1 MQKSRSFR
9 MFSPNAHTGVKSS
22 LKSTST
28 ANISHF
34 KTNSLPDK
42 IVNEKKNFYCPYCS
56 HCNKLDDEN
65 YEESIIKIR
74 QAKNIISTAVDYAIK
89 HNVMS
94 KMNCDLFTFTNAE
107 LNSNNVS
114 KFTSK
119 YINEETSTI
128 KSKSLQFDFEEF
140 NQTYPRGVI
149 TNNKIT
155 YQIMHN
161 FLSALS
167 EDSIDI
173 THVVDQSVS
182 DQISELFLSQGI
194 AFKEKNKEIFIDKE
208 LESLFDESSKQLL
221 KKLYSKN
228 YVENVEIIKR
238 DDNIH
243 FLKQKKKFLIIF
255 LIFLQILSEISV
267 ENKERS
273 LLLYKCF
280 KIYFV
285 EQEKKWLSIVN
296 KLREK
301 TIYYKELC
309 KIIIQQKNEHVKKV
323 EDISEVLL
331 SQATTKEN
339 LENHKKLINE
349 LLLVNNEKRDKIY
362 LLKKD
367 ISVLTSELRLWVY
380 DYENVK
386 LNKSIYD
393 SLKSLKMEDV
403 VKNVNEELKYKK

>member
-1 MQKSRSFR
+1 ML
-9 MFSPNAHTGVKSS
+9 SPNVHTGAKTS
-22 LKSTST
+22 LKSIST
-28 ANISHF
+28 ANISHI

-42 IVNEKKNFYCPYCS
+42 IVNEKKNFYCPYCT

-65 YEESIIKIR
+65 YEASIIKIR

-89 HNVMS
+89 HNIMS
-94 KMNCDLFTFTNAE
+94 KMNCDLFTLTNTE
-107 LNSNNVS
+107 LNSNVYN
-114 KFTSK
+114 KITSK
-119 YINEETSTI
+119 YVNEETSTTKF
-128 KSKSLQFDFEEF
+128 KSPQFDFEEF

-182 DQISELFLSQGI
+182 DQISELFLSQGL
-194 AFKEKNKEIFIDKE
+194 AFKEKNKEIYIDKE

-238 DDNIH
+238 DENIH

-339 LENHKKLINE
+339 LDNHKKLINE

-386 LNKSIYD
+386 LNKTIYE
-393 SLKSLKMEDV
+393 SLKSLKIEDV
-403 VKNVNEELKYKK
+403 VKNVKEELKYKK

>member
-1 MQKSRSFR
+1 M
-9 MFSPNAHTGVKSS
+9 
-22 LKSTST
+22 
-28 ANISHF
+28 
-34 KTNSLPDK
+34 KTNSLPE
-42 IVNEKKNFYCPYCS
+42 IQYEKKIFYCPYCT
-56 HCNKLDDEN
+56 HCNKMNDDY
-65 YEESIIKIR
+65 YEASIIKIR
-74 QAKNIISTAVDYAIK
+74 QAKSIISKAVDYVIK
-89 HNVMS
+89 HNMMS
-94 KMNCDLFTFTNAE
+94 KMNCDLFTNTENGK
-107 LNSNNVS
+107 LGPVKS
-114 KFTSK
+114 K
-119 YINEETSTI
+119 EETGQ
-128 KSKSLQFDFEEF
+128 SLNFDFEEF

-161 FLSALS
+161 FLAALS
-167 EDSIDI
+167 EGDIDVS
-173 THVVDQSVS
+173 HLVDQEVS
-182 DQISELFLSQGI
+182 EQIKELFLSQGL

-221 KKLYSKN
+221 KQLYTKN
-228 YVENVEIIKR
+228 YMDNLEILKREENL
-238 DDNIH
+238 H
-243 FLKQKKKFLIIF
+243 FLKQKKIFLVIF
-255 LIFLQILSEISV
+255 LIFLQILSEIAV

-285 EQEKKWLSIVN
+285 EQEKKWLGIVN
-296 KLREK
+296 KLKEK
-301 TIYYKELC
+301 ASYYRELC

-331 SQATTKEN
+331 SQAITKEN

-367 ISVLTSELRLWVY
+367 ISVLTNELQLWIY

-386 LNKSIYD
+386 LNKNVYD
-393 SLKSLKMEDV
+393 SLKNLKIENII
-403 VKNVNEELKYKK
+403 KNVNEELKYKK